1 MKNRLTKDNCVL
13 VVIDYQEKL
22 VPAMSGKE
30 GLIEASAKLLEGF
43 KIFGMPVLV
52 TEQYPK
58 GLGRT
63 IETIKAAAP
72 EDAKYFDKVTFSGW
86 DDEEFA
92 KAFKALNKPNA
103 VVMGIETHVCEQQTV
118 LDLLGEGV
126 NVYVPADCVASR
138 KDFDRDVSIERMR
151 AEGAVITTYES
162 ILFEILRGSKEE
174 GFKSISNL
182 VK

>member
-1 MKNRLTKDNCVL
+1 M
-13 VVIDYQEKL
+13 EKKKIAIIGASL
-22 VPAMSGKE
+22 FQDA
-30 GLIEASAKLLEGF
+30 LIL
-43 KIFGMPVLV
+43 
-52 TEQYPK
+52 
-58 GLGRT
+58 
-63 IETIKAAAP
+63 KAN
-72 EDAKYFDKVTFSGW
+72 E
-86 DDEEFA
+86 
-92 KAFKALNKPNA
+92 
-103 VVMGIETHVCEQQTV
+103 MGIETHVCEQQTV